1 MSRVVV
7 VVGGRDEGELVLA
20 GILCPSNIVVK
31 KNLPLF
37 GDVVLGVCSS
47 KHVV

>member
-7 VVGGRDEGELVLA
+7 VVGGGDEGELVLVH
-20 GILCPSNIVVK
+20 ILCPSNIVVIE
-31 KNLPLF
+31 NLPLID
-37 GDVVLGVCSS
+37 DVVFGVCSS